1 MLGDPKVWK
10 QLGDKK
16 AYVEGGS
23 GSVMLG
29 CVIMCS
35 LVKIGIM

>member
-29 CVIMCS
+29 CVGREKQENI
-35 LVKIGIM
+35 